1 VWANT
6 GIGVGLA
13 ASAAL
18 SGWLID
24 RSGASTAYWICVASA
39 WLTFLTV
46 LIATP
51 GLNRAWAAAHGGV
64 ADADA
69 DAPLTDH

>member
-1 VWANT
+1 M
-6 GIGVGLA
+6 
-13 ASAAL
+13 
-18 SGWLID
+18 
-24 RSGASTAYWICVASA
+24 ASA

-64 ADADA
+64 VDADA